1 MKTIIKTTELT
12 KCFGTKTAVDHL
24 NLDIYE
30 GEIYGLL
37 GVNGAGKTTTIRMLT
52 GLSAVT
58 EGEAVVMGH
67 SVKTDLQEVKKITN
81 ISPQETAVAGHLTVK
96 ENLAFIGKIYGLTK
110 EQTQKNIE
118 SVFQTLHLDE
128 VQNQKAK
135 TLSGGWQRRLSIAMA
150 LITDPKIIFL
160 DEPTLGLDVLSRRE
174 LWKIISALKG
184 KVTIILTTHYL
195 DEVEALCDRIAI
207 MAKGKLM
214 ALEFERNGMRPV
226 FDIYSFCLYYESIKM
241 EGALSDESQRTA

>member
-12 KCFGTKTAVDHL
+12 KRFGTKTAVDHL
-24 NLDIYE
+24 SLEIYE

-58 EGEAVVMGH
+58 EGEAVIMGH
-67 SVKTDLQEVKKITN
+67 NVKTELQEVKKITN

-118 SVFQTLHLDE
+118 NVFRTLHLDE

-214 ALEFERNGMRPV
+214 ALG
-226 FDIYSFCLYYESIKM
+226 
-241 EGALSDESQRTA
+241 TAAELKQKTGKDKLEDAFVEVVGGDNT

>member
-12 KCFGTKTAVDHL
+12 KRFGTKTAVDHL

-118 SVFQTLHLDE
+118 SVFQTLHLDK

-214 ALEFERNGMRPV
+214 ALGTAAELKQKTGKDKLEDAFV
-226 FDIYSFCLYYESIKM
+226 DIV
-241 EGALSDESQRTA
+241 GGDNT

>member
-12 KCFGTKTAVDHL
+12 KRFGTKTAVDHL

-96 ENLAFIGKIYGLTK
+96 ENLAFIGKIYGLTQ

-118 SVFQTLHLDE
+118 SVFQTLHLDK

-214 ALEFERNGMRPV
+214 ALGTAAELKQKTGKDKLEDAFV
-226 FDIYSFCLYYESIKM
+226 DIV
-241 EGALSDESQRTA
+241 GGDNT

>member
-96 ENLAFIGKIYGLTK
+96 ENLAFIGKIYGLTQ

-174 LWKIISALKG
+174 LWKIISALNG

-195 DEVEALCDRIAI
+195 DEAEALCDRIAI

-214 ALEFERNGMRPV
+214 ALGTAAELKQKTGKDKLEDAFV
-226 FDIYSFCLYYESIKM
+226 DIV
-241 EGALSDESQRTA
+241 GGDNT

>member
-24 NLDIYE
+24 NLDIYD

-214 ALEFERNGMRPV
+214 ALGTAAELKQKTGKDKLEDAFV
-226 FDIYSFCLYYESIKM
+226 DIV
-241 EGALSDESQRTA
+241 GGDNT

>member
-214 ALEFERNGMRPV
+214 ALG
-226 FDIYSFCLYYESIKM
+226 
-241 EGALSDESQRTA
+241 TAAELKQKTGKDKLEDAFVEVVGGDNT

>member
-12 KCFGTKTAVDHL
+12 KRFGTKTAVDHL

-67 SVKTDLQEVKKITN
+67 SVTTDLQEVKKITN

-96 ENLAFIGKIYGLTK
+96 ENLAFIGKVYGLTK

-214 ALEFERNGMRPV
+214 ALGTAAELKQKTGKDKLEDAFV
-226 FDIYSFCLYYESIKM
+226 DIV
-241 EGALSDESQRTA
+241 GGDNT

>member
-52 GLSAVT
+52 SLSAVT

-96 ENLAFIGKIYGLTK
+96 ENLAFIGKIYGLTQ

-214 ALEFERNGMRPV
+214 ALG
-226 FDIYSFCLYYESIKM
+226 
-241 EGALSDESQRTA
+241 TAAELKQKTGKDKLEDAFVEVVGGDNT

>member
-110 EQTQKNIE
+110 EQIQKNIE

-214 ALEFERNGMRPV
+214 ALGTAAELKQKTGKDKLEDAFV
-226 FDIYSFCLYYESIKM
+226 DIV
-241 EGALSDESQRTA
+241 GGDNT

>member
-12 KCFGTKTAVDHL
+12 KRFGTKTAVDHL

-67 SVKTDLQEVKKITN
+67 SVTTDLQEVKKITN

-214 ALEFERNGMRPV
+214 ALGTAAELKQKTGKDKLEDAFV
-226 FDIYSFCLYYESIKM
+226 DIV
-241 EGALSDESQRTA
+241 GGDNT

>member
-96 ENLAFIGKIYGLTK
+96 ENLAFIGKIYGLTQ

-214 ALEFERNGMRPV
+214 ALGTAAELKQKTGKDKLEDAFV
-226 FDIYSFCLYYESIKM
+226 DIV
-241 EGALSDESQRTA
+241 GGDNT

>member
-214 ALEFERNGMRPV
+214 ALG
-226 FDIYSFCLYYESIKM
+226 
-241 EGALSDESQRTA
+241 TAAELKQL

>member
-96 ENLAFIGKIYGLTK
+96 ENLAFIGKIYGLTQ

-214 ALEFERNGMRPV
+214 ALG
-226 FDIYSFCLYYESIKM
+226 
-241 EGALSDESQRTA
+241 TAAELKQKTGKDKLEDAFVEVVGGDNT

>member
-12 KCFGTKTAVDHL
+12 KRFGTKTAVDHL

-118 SVFQTLHLDE
+118 SVFQTLHLDK

-174 LWKIISALKG
+174 LWKIISALNG

-214 ALEFERNGMRPV
+214 ALGTAAELKQKTGKDKLEDAFV
-226 FDIYSFCLYYESIKM
+226 DIV
-241 EGALSDESQRTA
+241 GGDNT

>member
-67 SVKTDLQEVKKITN
+67 SVKTDLQEVKTITN
-81 ISPQETAVAGHLTVK
+81 IPHADYADKADYFKTLMTLIALIFFDS
-96 ENLAFIGKIYGLTK
+96 ENMRKSEK
-110 EQTQKNIE
+110 
-118 SVFQTLHLDE
+118 
-128 VQNQKAK
+128 NQKK
-135 TLSGGWQRRLSIAMA
+135 
-150 LITDPKIIFL
+150 F
-160 DEPTLGLDVLSRRE
+160 
-174 LWKIISALKG
+174 
-184 KVTIILTTHYL
+184 
-195 DEVEALCDRIAI
+195 
-207 MAKGKLM
+207 
-214 ALEFERNGMRPV
+214 
-226 FDIYSFCLYYESIKM
+226 
-241 EGALSDESQRTA
+241 

>member
-12 KCFGTKTAVDHL
+12 KRFGTKTAVDHL

-214 ALEFERNGMRPV
+214 ALG
-226 FDIYSFCLYYESIKM
+226 
-241 EGALSDESQRTA
+241 TAAELKQKTGKDKLEDAFVEVVGGDNT

>member
-67 SVKTDLQEVKKITN
+67 SVTTDLQEVKKITN

-96 ENLAFIGKIYGLTK
+96 ENLAFIGKIYGLTQ

-214 ALEFERNGMRPV
+214 ALGTAAELKQKTGKDKLEDAFV
-226 FDIYSFCLYYESIKM
+226 DIV
-241 EGALSDESQRTA
+241 GGDNT

>member
-1 MKTIIKTTELT
+1 
-12 KCFGTKTAVDHL
+12 
-24 NLDIYE
+24 
-30 GEIYGLL
+30 
-37 GVNGAGKTTTIRMLT
+37 MLT

-96 ENLAFIGKIYGLTK
+96 ENLAFIGKIYGLTQ

-174 LWKIISALKG
+174 LWKISALKG

-214 ALEFERNGMRPV
+214 ALGTAAELKQKTGKDKLEDAFV
-226 FDIYSFCLYYESIKM
+226 DIV
-241 EGALSDESQRTA
+241 GGDNT

>member
-12 KCFGTKTAVDHL
+12 KRFGTKTAVDHL

-96 ENLAFIGKIYGLTK
+96 ENLAFIGKIYGLTQ
-110 EQTQKNIE
+110 EQTQKYIE

-195 DEVEALCDRIAI
+195 DEAEALCDRIAI

-214 ALEFERNGMRPV
+214 ALGTAAELKQKTGKDKLEDAFV
-226 FDIYSFCLYYESIKM
+226 DIV
-241 EGALSDESQRTA
+241 GGDNT

>member
-12 KCFGTKTAVDHL
+12 KRFGTKTAVDHL

-96 ENLAFIGKIYGLTK
+96 ENLAFIGKIYGLTQ

-195 DEVEALCDRIAI
+195 DGVEALCDRIAI

-214 ALEFERNGMRPV
+214 ALGTAAELKQKTGKDKLEDAFV
-226 FDIYSFCLYYESIKM
+226 DIV
-241 EGALSDESQRTA
+241 GGDNT

>member
-12 KCFGTKTAVDHL
+12 KRFGTKTAVDHL

-174 LWKIISALKG
+174 LWKIISALNG

-195 DEVEALCDRIAI
+195 DEAEALCDRIAI

-214 ALEFERNGMRPV
+214 ALGTAAELKQKTGKDKLEDAFV
-226 FDIYSFCLYYESIKM
+226 DIV
-241 EGALSDESQRTA
+241 GGDNT

>member
-118 SVFQTLHLDE
+118 SVFQTLHLEE

-174 LWKIISALKG
+174 LWKIISALNG

-214 ALEFERNGMRPV
+214 ALGTAAELKQKTGKDKLEDAFV
-226 FDIYSFCLYYESIKM
+226 DIV
-241 EGALSDESQRTA
+241 GGDNT

>member
-12 KCFGTKTAVDHL
+12 KRFGTKTAVDHL

-67 SVKTDLQEVKKITN
+67 SVTTDLQEVKKITN

-96 ENLAFIGKIYGLTK
+96 ENLAFIGKIYGLTQ

-214 ALEFERNGMRPV
+214 ALGTAAELKQKTGKDKLEDAFV
-226 FDIYSFCLYYESIKM
+226 DIV
-241 EGALSDESQRTA
+241 GGDNT

>member
-12 KCFGTKTAVDHL
+12 KRFGTKTAVDHL

-37 GVNGAGKTTTIRMLT
+37 GVNGAGKTTIIRMLT

-96 ENLAFIGKIYGLTK
+96 ENLAFIGKIYGLTQ

-214 ALEFERNGMRPV
+214 ALGTAAELKQKTGKDKLEDAFV
-226 FDIYSFCLYYESIKM
+226 DIV
-241 EGALSDESQRTA
+241 GGDNT

>member
-67 SVKTDLQEVKKITN
+67 SVTTDLQEVKKITN

-214 ALEFERNGMRPV
+214 ALG
-226 FDIYSFCLYYESIKM
+226 
-241 EGALSDESQRTA
+241 TAAELKQKTGKDKLEDAFVEVVGGDNT

>member
-174 LWKIISALKG
+174 LWKIISALNG

-214 ALEFERNGMRPV
+214 ALGTAAELKQKTGKDKLEDAFV
-226 FDIYSFCLYYESIKM
+226 DIV
-241 EGALSDESQRTA
+241 GGDNT

>member
-12 KCFGTKTAVDHL
+12 KRFGTKTAVDHL

-96 ENLAFIGKIYGLTK
+96 ENLAFIGKIYGLTQ

-214 ALEFERNGMRPV
+214 ALGTAAELKQKTGKDKLEDAFV
-226 FDIYSFCLYYESIKM
+226 DIV
-241 EGALSDESQRTA
+241 GGDNT

>member
-12 KCFGTKTAVDHL
+12 KRFGTKTAVDHL

-96 ENLAFIGKIYGLTK
+96 ENLAFIGKIYGLTQ
-110 EQTQKNIE
+110 EQTQKYIE

-214 ALEFERNGMRPV
+214 ALGTAAELKQKTGKDKLEDAFV
-226 FDIYSFCLYYESIKM
+226 DIV
-241 EGALSDESQRTA
+241 GGDNT

>member
-96 ENLAFIGKIYGLTK
+96 ENLAFIGKIYGLTQ

-160 DEPTLGLDVLSRRE
+160 DEPTLGLDVLSRR
-174 LWKIISALKG
+174 
-184 KVTIILTTHYL
+184 
-195 DEVEALCDRIAI
+195 
-207 MAKGKLM
+207 
-214 ALEFERNGMRPV
+214 
-226 FDIYSFCLYYESIKM
+226 
-241 EGALSDESQRTA
+241 

>member
-1 MKTIIKTTELT
+1 MDYILETQGLT
-12 KCFGTKTAVDHL
+12 KVYGSKEACKDVDLH
-24 NLDIYE
+24 IRE

-67 SVKTDLQEVKKITN
+67 SVTTDLQEVKKITN

-214 ALEFERNGMRPV
+214 ALGTAAELKQKTGKDKLEDAFV
-226 FDIYSFCLYYESIKM
+226 DIV
-241 EGALSDESQRTA
+241 GGDNT